1 MPPTLTT
8 IHGMNPVI
16 RSYESTDLDELL
28 DVWTSASKVAHPFL
42 SPEFLAQE
50 RENIPAIYLPNA
62 ETWVYELDGA
72 VVGFIALLGNEV
84 GAIFVDPTYQKRG
97 IGRQLMD
104 HAVSVRGDLELDVFV
119 DNPIGRGFYEHYG
132 FVSLEQKLHE
142 PSGHSVFRLRY
153 ETAST
158 A

>member
-1 MPPTLTT
+1 MPAT

-16 RSYESTDLDELL
+16 RSYESTDLDALL
-28 DVWTSASKVAHPFL
+28 DVWMSASKLAHPFL

-62 ETWVYELDGA
+62 ETWVYELDHT

-84 GAIFVDPTYQKRG
+84 GAIFVNPTHQKRG

-104 HAVSVRGDLELDVFV
+104 HAVSVRGDLELEVFV
-119 DNPIGRGFYEHYG
+119 DNPTGRGFYQNYR

-142 PSGHSVFRLRY
+142 PSGHPVLRLRFD
-153 ETAST
+153 TAST
-158 A
+158 V